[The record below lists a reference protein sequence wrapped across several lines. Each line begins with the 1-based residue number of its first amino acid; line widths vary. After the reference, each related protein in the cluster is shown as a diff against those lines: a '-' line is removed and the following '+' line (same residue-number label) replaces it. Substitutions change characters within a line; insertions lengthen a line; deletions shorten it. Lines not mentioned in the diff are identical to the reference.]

1 MRQEAAL
8 LNMDICIQIYIQNLS
23 QNVSSGF
30 QIASWV
36 TGS

>member
-1 MRQEAAL
+1 MRLQAAL
-8 LNMDICIQIYIQNLS
+8 LNMDICVQIYIQNLS
-23 QNVSSGF
+23 QKVSSGF